1 MNVKVNDTVRVLT
14 GKYKGKEGK
23 VLATSP
29 KNNTVIVEGVNIVHK
44 HEKARRANETSK
56 IVTEEAPIDVSN
68 VEVVCDQC
76 GKATRVAHTVID
88 GKKVRVCKKCG
99 ASLDKA
105 YVKKV
110 KAQQAAEEEA
120 PKKRTRKRSKKA
132 EETAAPETAPE
143 GDKE

>member
-1 MNVKVNDTVRVLT
+1 MKVKVNDKVLVIT
-14 GKYKGKEGK
+14 GKYKGKQGK
-23 VLATSP
+23 VLKTYP
-29 KNNTVIVEGVNIVHK
+29 DDKKVIVEGVNIVHK
-44 HEKARRANETSK
+44 HEKARRANDTSK

-132 EETAAPETAPE
+132 EETAPAGEE
-143 GDKE
+143 N